1 MNANVEP
8 YCFEIIVRFA
18 DTDAAG
24 ITYFANYPS
33 FFDESFIDSLRKAGM
48 TWEKYHENDFMIPIV
63 EQNTKYHSP
72 LKAGDKIKIYSVISE
87 ISNRSMSSKHAI
99 VVKGDGKNILAATGW
114 ISRVCVDLKFFKP
127 KPIPEMFRT
136 ILESLQMT
144 NNEWDEF
151 IINFA

>member
-1 MNANVEP
+1 MVP
-8 YCFEIIVRFA
+8 HCFEIIVRFA

-33 FFDESFIDSLRKAGM
+33 FFDESFIDSLRNAGM
-48 TWEKYHENDFMIPIV
+48 NWAKYHENDFMIPIV

-72 LKAGDKIKIYSVISE
+72 LKSGDRIKIYSAITK

-99 VVKGDGKNILAATGW
+99 VVNRDGKDKLSATGW
-114 ISRVCVDLKFFKP
+114 ISRVCVDLKLFKP

-144 NNEWDEF
+144 EIQWDEF
-151 IINFA
+151 TNKFV